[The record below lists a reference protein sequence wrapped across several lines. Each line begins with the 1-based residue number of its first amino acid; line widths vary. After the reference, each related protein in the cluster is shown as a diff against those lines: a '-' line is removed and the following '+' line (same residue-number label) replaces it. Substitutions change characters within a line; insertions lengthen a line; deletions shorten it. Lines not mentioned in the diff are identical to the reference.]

1 MSLPQTMKTEDLHGA
16 TLVSLTFAT
25 DPLVEE
31 TDVFTGREVLT
42 TNAGTVG
49 SLLFVV
55 RRPG

>member
-1 MSLPQTMKTEDLHGA
+1 MKTEDLHRA
-16 TLVSLTFAT
+16 TLVSLKFAT

>member
-1 MSLPQTMKTEDLHGA
+1 MSLPQTMKTEDLLGA
-16 TLVSLTFAT
+16 TLVSLKFAT

-42 TNAGTVG
+42 TNSGTVG